1 MCGIAGIVG
10 SPGPDEL
17 VLTRMAR
24 AMTHRGPDDEGIWHD
39 GAAGLAFR
47 RLAVI
52 DLDPRSNQPLH
63 LDGLH
68 LVFNGEIYNYR
79 ELRDELRGLGH
90 AFATEGDGEVLLHA
104 WRQWGAG
111 TLERLNGMF
120 ALAVWDERDQS
131 LALACDRFGEKPL
144 YYHPGDERLVFG
156 SDIRAL
162 AQAIDDV
169 GIADDTAVEVFA
181 ARNLMPPP
189 DGSFFAGVK
198 RLPAAHLLRWQ
209 ARQLTVT
216 RYWTP
221 ARVEVPHRYE
231 DAVAE
236 LRELLVDSI
245 RLRLRSDV
253 AVGTS
258 LSGGIDSSAVVALS
272 AQLGRDH
279 RRHAFTARF
288 PGYERDEWGYA
299 QQVATVAEVVEHH
312 AAEPESEQLA
322 DDLEA
327 LICDQEEPFGSTSI
341 YAQWRVMRAAREA
354 GVVVLLDGQ
363 GADELFGGYPWM
375 VGVANV
381 ARGPRAARPRAAGRR
396 VRARL
401 DVAGAAGADAPGGG
415 CPPLPAALGEPVRAP
430 EAVDR
435 TLDFEPEVPAFS
447 RGSAMRRELL
457 LESFVTSL
465 PTLLRYADRSSM
477 AHSREVRLPYLDR
490 RVAEFA
496 FSLPPEFLCRDG
508 VTKRILRDAARGFV
522 PESILARRDKVA
534 FEPPEA
540 RWLASRCLASAH
552 RRRAARPDQTR
563 ARGIYDSAAI
573 EADLRAGAWRDHA
586 AVWRAF
592 CAEVWRRAFLPRPA
606 TSGAAWMNTLAP
618 CRSAAVMASPA
629 EDSHSETSGRLR
641 CTTWK
646 RSVAPS
652 GTSSSCV

>member
-1 MCGIAGIVG
+1 MCGIAGTVG

-39 GAAGLAFR
+39 GTAGLAFR

-68 LVFNGEIYNYR
+68 LAFNGEIYNYR
-79 ELRDELRGLGH
+79 ELRDELRSLGH

-104 WRQWGAG
+104 WRQWGPG

-120 ALAVWDERDQS
+120 ALAVWDEREQTLS
-131 LALACDRFGEKPL
+131 LACDRFGEKPL
-144 YYHPGDERLVFG
+144 YYHPGAGRLVFG

-162 AQAIDDV
+162 AQAMDDL
-169 GIADDTAVEVFA
+169 GTADDQAVEVFV

-209 ARQLTVT
+209 AGRTTVS

-221 ARVEVPHRYE
+221 APVEVPHRYE

-258 LSGGIDSSAVVALS
+258 LSGGIDSSAIVALS
-272 AQLGRDH
+272 ARLGRDH

-288 PGYERDEWGYA
+288 PGYERDEWAYA
-299 QQVATVAEVVEHH
+299 QQVAQVAEVVEHH
-312 AAEPESEQLA
+312 AAEPGAEQLA
-322 DDLEA
+322 NDLDK

-375 VGVANV
+375 VGIANV
-381 ARGPRAARPRAAGRR
+381 ARGPRAIGRGLFADGSQRLSTTRALVAPMLPGRLAQTYRRRQASPYVRP
-396 VRARL
+396 
-401 DVAGAAGADAPGGG
+401 DV
-415 CPPLPAALGEPVRAP
+415 VN
-430 EAVDR
+430 R
-435 TLDFEPEVPAFS
+435 TLDFEPPVPEFS
-447 RGSAMRRELL
+447 AGSVMRRELL
-457 LESFVTSL
+457 LETFVTSL

-477 AHSREVRLPYLDR
+477 AHSREVRLPFLDR

-496 FSLPPEFLCRDG
+496 LSLPAAFLCRDG
-508 VTKRILRDAARGFV
+508 VTKRILRDASRGFV
-522 PESILARRDKVA
+522 PASVLARRDKVA

-540 RWLASRCLASAH
+540 SWLASEPWRERLAEVLLDPSTKA
-552 RRRAARPDQTR
+552 
-563 ARGIYDSAAI
+563 GGLYDCAAI
-573 EADLRAGAWRDHA
+573 ETDLRAGVWRDHG

-592 CAEVWRRAFLPRPA
+592 CAERWRHAFAPSALRPA
-606 TSGAAWMNTLAP
+606 VV
-618 CRSAAVMASPA
+618 R
-629 EDSHSETSGRLR
+629 
-641 CTTWK
+641 
-646 RSVAPS
+646 
-652 GTSSSCV
+652 

>member
-10 SPGPDEL
+10 SPEPDEL

-24 AMTHRGPDDEGIWHD
+24 AMTHRGPDDEGIWRD

-312 AAEPESEQLA
+312 ASEPESEQLA

-327 LICDQEEPFGSTSI
+327 LIYDQEEPFGSTSI

-375 VGVANV
+375 VGVANA
-381 ARGPRAARPRAAGRR
+381 ARGPRAAARGLLAGGSERSSTSRALLGPR
-396 VRARL
+396 
-401 DVAGAAGADAPGGG
+401 
-415 CPPLPAALGEPVRAP
+415 LPAGVARRYRRRLASPYMSP

-435 TLDFEPEVPAFS
+435 TLGFEPEVPAFS
-447 RGSAMRRELL
+447 SGSAMRRELL
-457 LESFVTSL
+457 QESFVTSL
-465 PTLLRYADRSSM
+465 PTLLA
-477 AHSREVRLPYLDR
+477 VRGPQQHGALPR
-490 RVAEFA
+490 GAAAVPRPPRGRVRA
-496 FSLPPEFLCRDG
+496 LPPARVPVPRRRHQADSARRRARVRARVDPGPARQGG
-508 VTKRILRDAARGFV
+508 VRAAGGA
-522 PESILARRDKVA
+522 LARH
-534 FEPPEA
+534 
-540 RWLASRCLASAH
+540 RCLASAH
-552 RRRAARPDQTR
+552 RRRAARRSDPRTWHLRLGGDRGRSQDR
-563 ARGIYDSAAI
+563 SVARPCGRLAGFLRGALAAS
-573 EADLRAGAWRDHA
+573 
-586 AVWRAF
+586 V
-592 CAEVWRRAFLPRPA
+592 PA
-606 TSGAAWMNTLAP
+606 KARYCGAAWMNTLAP

-641 CTTWK
+641 CTT
-646 RSVAPS
+646 
-652 GTSSSCV
+652 

>member
-90 AFATEGDGEVLLHA
+90 AFTTEGDGEVLLHA

-156 SDIRAL
+156 SDVRAL

-169 GIADDTAVEVFA
+169 GAADDTAVEVFA

-198 RLPAAHLLRWQ
+198 RLPAAHLLHWQ

-221 ARVEVPHRYE
+221 AVVEMPHRYE
-231 DAVAE
+231 DAVTE

-258 LSGGIDSSAVVALS
+258 LSGGIDSSAVVTLS
-272 AQLGRDH
+272 AQLSRDH

-312 AAEPESEQLA
+312 ATEPQSEQLA

-327 LICDQEEPFGSTSI
+327 LIYDQEEPFGSTSI

-375 VGVANV
+375 VGVANA
-381 ARGPRAARPRAAGRR
+381 ARGPRAVARGLLAGGSERGSTSRALLGPR
-396 VRARL
+396 
-401 DVAGAAGADAPGGG
+401 
-415 CPPLPAALGEPVRAP
+415 LPARVARHYRRRLASPYMTP

-447 RGSAMRRELL
+447 SGSAMRRELL
-457 LESFVTSL
+457 QESFVTSL

-490 RVAEFA
+490 RVAEYA
-496 FSLPPEFLCRDG
+496 LSLPPEFLCRDG

-540 RWLASRCLASAH
+540 RWLATAAW
-552 RRRAARPDQTR
+552 RARIAEVLLDQQTR
-563 ARGIYDSAAI
+563 ALGIYDSAAI
-573 EADLRAGAWRDHA
+573 EADLESGTWRDHA

-592 CAEVWRRAFLPRPA
+592 CSERWRECFRPGRVRSPSRA
-606 TSGAAWMNTLAP
+606 
-618 CRSAAVMASPA
+618 
-629 EDSHSETSGRLR
+629 
-641 CTTWK
+641 
-646 RSVAPS
+646 
-652 GTSSSCV
+652 